1 MSQEDLEVKDTDI
14 KNEENMSWEEYITEL
29 NKYAKSLR
37 YQDAYAMRDD
47 LLNKTASVFYNN
59 LNQEKINELGGEEKA
74 MFSIKS
80 VLKKL
85 TVDTLNTADWGSYSP
100 IYSEGV
106 ANSMYPQSVEYTREK
121 IRTLLKDAERNSG
134 EIRQA
139 AEFVRNNILQFERVE
154 QYIISLFSFK

>member
-59 LNQEKINELGGEEKA
+59 LNQEKIDELGGEEKA
-74 MFSIKS
+74 MFSILI
-80 VLKKL
+80 VI
-85 TVDTLNTADWGSYSP
+85 
-100 IYSEGV
+100 IYLS
-106 ANSMYPQSVEYTREK
+106 
-121 IRTLLKDAERNSG
+121 
-134 EIRQA
+134 
-139 AEFVRNNILQFERVE
+139 F
-154 QYIISLFSFK
+154 ISLGLPDSLLGSS

>member
-59 LNQEKINELGGEEKA
+59 LNKEKINELGGEEKA

-85 TVDTLNTADWGSYSP
+85 TVDNLNTALID
-100 IYSEGV
+100 
-106 ANSMYPQSVEYTREK
+106 
-121 IRTLLKDAERNSG
+121 LLKNTYNIEVTISH
-134 EIRQA
+134 
-139 AEFVRNNILQFERVE
+139 EFLWDKYEYLFFKFNNINIKA
-154 QYIISLFSFK
+154 IINISTNGE